1 MCDKCDDNK
10 WLSTDFLACG
20 TCGTAPCL
28 GLFYATTET
37 SNLKCIATCP
47 VKNQFLKSSS
57 TTECV

>member
-1 MCDKCDDNK
+1 MQFGIVVEQAVQ
-10 WLSTDFLACG
+10 DFLACG

-47 VKNQFLKSSS
+47 L
-57 TTECV
+57 